1 MASDQIRT
9 VLGRM
14 ASDQIRT
21 VLSRMASD
29 RTGIRIWFYMAH
41 EKKERLVLIAVD
53 YGQDYSPK
61 RSLDELALLVE
72 TAGAQAIEK
81 VVQKMDSPSPA
92 TYLGSGKVE
101 ELKWILEG
109 EEADGIVAD
118 DELSPAQMRNL
129 GEILD
134 TKVLDRTSVILDIF
148 AQHARSNEGKIQVE
162 MAQLEYR
169 NILLSGS
176 SGMRL
181 SRQGGGIGSRGPGET
196 QLETDRRVIRSRM
209 ATLRRSIKEMEKNR
223 EIARKMRT
231 RNALPVVAI
240 VGYTNAGKSTLL
252 NHITDSSVLEENK
265 LFATLDPT
273 TRSGI
278 LPDGQK
284 LLFTD
289 TVGFIHKLPHHLVKA
304 FHSTLEEAAYADVI
318 LHVVDSADP
327 EIDMHMQVVYDTL
340 EELKISGKPMIT
352 VFNKS
357 DLLQTAMGG
366 KRDPHAQEVVRVSAL
381 TGQGMEELY
390 AVLSKTLKELR
401 VYIDQVIPY
410 AKGALVSRIHEQG
423 QIVSEEYEEAG
434 VHIKAYVPAAL
445 APGDE

>member
-1 MASDQIRT
+1 
-9 VLGRM
+9 
-14 ASDQIRT
+14 
-21 VLSRMASD
+21 
-29 RTGIRIWFYMAH
+29 
-41 EKKERLVLIAVD
+41 
-53 YGQDYSPK
+53 
-61 RSLDELALLVE
+61 
-72 TAGAQAIEK
+72 
-81 VVQKMDSPSPA
+81 MDSPSPA

-231 RNALPVVAI
+231 WL
-240 VGYTNAGKSTLL
+240 VGLGLAAST
-252 NHITDSSVLEENK
+252 DK
-265 LFATLDPT
+265 LD
-273 TRSGI
+273 
-278 LPDGQK
+278 
-284 LLFTD
+284 
-289 TVGFIHKLPHHLVKA
+289 
-304 FHSTLEEAAYADVI
+304 
-318 LHVVDSADP
+318 
-327 EIDMHMQVVYDTL
+327 
-340 EELKISGKPMIT
+340 
-352 VFNKS
+352 
-357 DLLQTAMGG
+357 
-366 KRDPHAQEVVRVSAL
+366 
-381 TGQGMEELY
+381 
-390 AVLSKTLKELR
+390 
-401 VYIDQVIPY
+401 
-410 AKGALVSRIHEQG
+410 
-423 QIVSEEYEEAG
+423 
-434 VHIKAYVPAAL
+434 AL
-445 APGDE
+445 ADKAAAIKNNGAVDANVKEGESSTAKDSPAVAPMASHAIS